1 MSRCIAFSLD
11 DKLYAV
17 HLSAVAR
24 VVHAVQITP
33 LPSAPAIVIGVI
45 DLGGKIVPVVNLR
58 LRFHLPER
66 ELELTDQL
74 IVARLDTG
82 RLLALVVDAVAG
94 IRELSAQETT
104 PAQRILPGL
113 EYLEGVARTDQGML
127 LIHDL
132 AAFLSLEEAQILD
145 AILPVAG
152 A

>member
-1 MSRCIAFSLD
+1 MSRCVVFALD

-24 VVHAVQITP
+24 VVHAVQITF
-33 LPSAPAIVIGVI
+33 LPSAPSIVIGVI

-66 ELELTDQL
+66 ELELTDQF
-74 IVARLDTG
+74 IVARLDSG

-94 IRELSAQETT
+94 VRDLSAEDTT

-113 EYLEGVARTDQGML
+113 GYLEGVARTDQGML

-132 AAFLSLEEAQILD
+132 ATFLSLEEGRILD
-145 AILPVAG
+145 AILPVG
-152 A
+152 NT